1 MSLPNDLRVPSLTNK
16 DLLTGP
22 ATIEDVLHILKSM
35 PKGKN
40 PGPNDFIVWSSIYFI
55 GRLLGNTILRLCPTS
70 FSLLLFQIHRAEP
83 ILY

>member
-40 PGPNDFIVWSSIYFI
+40 PGPNDFSVEFYLFYWEIVGEHHFEGMPYF
-55 GRLLGNTILRLCPTS
+55 
-70 FSLLLFQIHRAEP
+70 F
-83 ILY
+83 